1 MENTNFNLRIKRLP
15 YSKMLKSEM
24 ADYVEKTIDIVE
36 SHDIESELI
45 TPMFDLLSAKEP
57 DIRLLR
63 LSYGIDT
70 ERLRVSKLKSEL
82 MLVISA
88 FKIQVRLLSK
98 SEPELEIHQ
107 IQNAINKHLRYLNK
121 CRNDKHLSQKIA
133 GFFDL
138 LDSDRD
144 LETALADFDLTRE
157 VNNMRLVFSQMED
170 ASKRRVTLLSQRPIV
185 STRDIVK
192 GMKEAVDNLFKG
204 IEVANMVG
212 TLSDDPEDDP
222 IDFVPLIEEL
232 NQLSEMY
239 SRSISI
245 RDANNK
251 RKANGGDETDGEDE
265 PIDEPEEP
273 IEDGTTTNMQTTGM
287 NDTDDGYE
295 ALGGRIA
302 PYSTTSTPLADEETD
317 ELLES
322 VDEGDET
329 Q

>member
-1 MENTNFNLRIKRLP
+1 
-15 YSKMLKSEM
+15 MLKSEM

-138 LDSDRD
+138 MDSDRD
-144 LETALADFDLTRE
+144 LETALADFSLTSK
-157 VNNMRLVFSQMED
+157 VNTMRLVFSQMED

-192 GMKEAVDNLFKG
+192 GMKEAIDNLFKG

-212 TLSDDPEDDP
+212 TLSDDPEGEP
-222 IDFVPLIEEL
+222 IDFVPLIGEL

-239 SRSISI
+239 YRSISI

-251 RKANGGDETDGEDE
+251 RKANGRDGEDDVDE
-265 PIDEPEEP
+265 ESIDEPEDE
-273 IEDGTTTNMQTTGM
+273 GTTNMQTTGM
-287 NDTDDGYE
+287 NYTGDGYE
-295 ALGGRIA
+295 PMGGRIA
-302 PYSTTSTPLADEETD
+302 PFSTMAASLGDEDTD
-317 ELLES
+317 ELFDEDEEED
-322 VDEGDET
+322 VDQE

>member
-24 ADYVEKTIDIVE
+24 ADYVEKTIDIVGN
-36 SHDIESELI
+36 HDIESELI
-45 TPMFDLLSAKEP
+45 APMVAQLDSKKP
-57 DIRLLR
+57 DIKLLR

-98 SEPELEIHQ
+98 SEPELDMHQ

-121 CRNDKHLSQKIA
+121 CKNDKQLSQKIA

-138 LDSDRD
+138 LDADEA
-144 LETALADFDLTRE
+144 LETALSEFELTRE
-157 VNNMRLVFSQMED
+157 VNEMRNVFSTMEE
-170 ASKRRVTLLSQRPIV
+170 ASRKRVTLLSQRPII
-185 STRDIVK
+185 STRDIVR

-204 IEVANMVG
+204 IEVGNMIG
-212 TLSDDPEDDP
+212 TLSDDPENDP
-222 IDFVPLIEEL
+222 VDFAPLIEEL

-239 SRSISI
+239 YRSISI

-251 RKANGGDETDGEDE
+251 RKANGEDDVDDES
-265 PIDEPEEP
+265 IDEPEDE
-273 IEDGTTTNMQTTGM
+273 GTTNMQTTGM
-287 NDTDDGYE
+287 NYTGDGYE
-295 ALGGRIA
+295 PMGGRIA
-302 PYSTTSTPLADEETD
+302 PFSTMAASLGDEDTD
-317 ELLES
+317 ELF
-322 VDEGDET
+322 DEEEDDDFD
-329 Q
+329 QQQ

>member
-1 MENTNFNLRIKRLP
+1 MENTNFSLRIKRLP

-24 ADYVEKTIDIVE
+24 ADYVEKTIDIVNSHNLE
-36 SHDIESELI
+36 SGVIA
-45 TPMFDLLSAKEP
+45 PMVAQLDSKKP

-98 SEPELEIHQ
+98 SEPELDMHQ

-121 CRNDKHLSQKIA
+121 CKNDKQLSQKIA

-138 LDSDRD
+138 LDADEA
-144 LETALADFDLTRE
+144 LETALSEFELTRE
-157 VNNMRLVFSQMED
+157 VNEMRNVFSTMEE
-170 ASKRRVTLLSQRPIV
+170 ASRKRVTLLSQRPII
-185 STRDIVK
+185 STRDIVR

-204 IEVANMVG
+204 IEVGNMIG
-212 TLSDDPEDDP
+212 TLSDDPENDP
-222 IDFVPLIEEL
+222 VDFAPLIEEL

-239 SRSISI
+239 YRSISI

-251 RKANGGDETDGEDE
+251 RKANGEDDVDDES
-265 PIDEPEEP
+265 IDEPEDE
-273 IEDGTTTNMQTTGM
+273 GTTNMQTTGM
-287 NDTDDGYE
+287 NYTGDGYE
-295 ALGGRIA
+295 PMGGRIA
-302 PYSTTSTPLADEETD
+302 PFSTMAASLGDEDTD
-317 ELLES
+317 ELF
-322 VDEGDET
+322 DEEEDDDFD
-329 Q
+329 QQQ